1 MADERIEK
9 TDNEWKNILTP
20 DEYKV
25 CRRKA
30 TEPPFTGKYTN
41 CKDDG
46 IYRCTC
52 CGNELF
58 SSKSKF
64 DSGTGWPSFFEP
76 IREQSLKYETDTSFG
91 MHRTEVMC
99 AKCDSHLGHIFEDG
113 PAPTGNRFCINSI
126 SLKLDKDAN

>member
-1 MADERIEK
+1 MAEKRIEK
-9 TDNEWKNILTP
+9 TDNEWRNILAP
-20 DEYKV
+20 DEYEV

-30 TEPPFTGKYTN
+30 TEPPFTGKYTY

-58 SSKSKF
+58 SSKAKF

-76 IREQSLKYETDTSFG
+76 IHERSLKYETDISFG

-99 AKCDSHLGHIFEDG
+99 AKCDSHLGHVFEDG

-126 SLKLDKDAN
+126 SLKLDKDAS